1 MKLKSKHPPPAADRR
16 LRCDPADNAR
26 FEPLQVSSDDVVRAL
41 RSFPLGSAGG
51 PDGLSPQHIADLVA
65 GATADS
71 LQQALVDWVNLL
83 LAGSFDKDVNTII
96 YRGSLIA
103 LSKKDGGI
111 RPITVGYTLRRLA
124 AKCAI
129 QRGNACWPISSIC
142 LSCSVLSCGL
152 LLCKE
157 EMRFLSQHHGHRVN

>member
-1 MKLKSKHPPPAADRR
+1 MSSVIVVIRLPISCVRSVAISCHVPAVSMANGCKWITLLSSFTGENLVISKSQNWFTRIRR
-16 LRCDPADNAR
+16 RQR
-26 FEPLQVSSDDVVRAL
+26 HEGR
-41 RSFPLGSAGG
+41 
-51 PDGLSPQHIADLVA
+51 
-65 GATADS
+65 
-71 LQQALVDWVNLL
+71 
-83 LAGSFDKDVNTII
+83 
-96 YRGSLIA
+96 LIA